1 MNLKHI
7 EFLEHVKNYIK
18 KNPDCAAYVSAYV
31 EEGLNHHI
39 DDLNTQIID
48 TETALL
54 YAIETKLLK
63 DDPDFLIEKL
73 NSIKDKSK
81 LNWETKINKLEK
93 KIKCK
98 K

>member
-1 MNLKHI
+1 M
-7 EFLEHVKNYIK
+7 
-18 KNPDCAAYVSAYV
+18 SAYV